1 MRRACII
8 VAMAVGLMA
17 VGCAHDRKFIVV
29 KAPEGMGF
37 DTEFFATTAAVPS
50 SGWFIT
56 GEVFKGSGN
65 SVMFIDYTTGS
76 TYGTEITTP
85 ATYSATKPTQ
95 MHVIGGGFDYHVM
108 LVPEPGFTATMQLT
122 SPSSPATFGGNYNFV
137 YIHGN
142 WPTTTTTHTTIAA
155 SGCSILVLGRVN
167 PVTTTTFDQV
177 FLLRQ
182 STAGGGVSISKNGVP
197 GSYLLSTIRHYVEVI
212 TTTPVADF
220 PIQNLPALD
229 QERFSK
235 SEGLALLTR
244 TGP

>member
-1 MRRACII
+1 MRRGW
-8 VAMAVGLMA
+8 VLLAMVFGLMA
-17 VGCAHDRKFIVV
+17 AGCGHERKFIIVR
-29 KAPEGMGF
+29 APEGIGF
-37 DTEFFATTAAVPS
+37 EKEMFATSAAVPS

-76 TYGTEITTP
+76 TYGTQIITP
-85 ATYSATKPTQ
+85 ATRTVTQPTQ

-108 LVPEPGFTATMQLT
+108 LVPEPGFAATMQLA

-137 YIHGN
+137 YIYGN
-142 WPTTTTTHTTIAA
+142 WPVITTTHTTIAA

-167 PVTTTTFDQV
+167 PMTTTTFDQV

-182 STAGGGVSISKNGVP
+182 STAGGGVGISANGVA
-197 GSYLLSTIRHYVEVI
+197 GTYLLNTIRHYVEVI

-235 SEGLALLTR
+235 SEGLSLLTK